1 MKRDWTDLAATAALA
16 VVSAFVVIALPGAHL
31 LRAIFAVL
39 LVVFLPGY
47 SLTAALFA
55 GRQLDWPR
63 RLLLVLGLGLSAS
76 IVISLALNLFPSAL
90 RSWTW
95 AVALLIATCSGC
107 AFAAEQRRRIAPAVQ
122 TEPVISIPRLRRR
135 DLSVAAAALLL
146 FGGAVAFARTP
157 LAAKNVQGYSAV
169 WLLPGPRDKTTSV
182 RVGVTSGE
190 KQTRSYRLVLRAGST
205 VVYRRRLT
213 LAPGG
218 NYATVVKLGGRR
230 APVAVVVASL
240 YLRERPTTLYRMAK
254 LTLHRGKT
262 R

>member
-1 MKRDWTDLAATAALA
+1 MKRSWTDLAATAALA
-16 VVSAFVVIALPGAHL
+16 VVSALVVIALPGAHL
-31 LRAIFAVL
+31 LRAVFAVL
-39 LVVFLPGY
+39 LVVLLPGY

-63 RLLLVLGLGLSAS
+63 RLLLTLGLGLSAS

-95 AVALLIATCSGC
+95 AVALLVATCTVC
-107 AFAAEQRRRIAPAVQ
+107 AFAAEQRRRIAPASR
-122 TEPVISIPRLRRR
+122 TESVISIPRLRFR
-135 DLSVAAAALLL
+135 DLGVALAALLL

-169 WLLPGPRDKTTSV
+169 WLLPGARGKTTTV
-182 RVGVTSGE
+182 QVGVTSAE
-190 KQTRSYRLVLRAGST
+190 KQTRSYRLVLRVGST
-205 VVYRRRLT
+205 VVYRRKLT

-218 NYATVVKLGGRR
+218 NFATVVKLGRRR
-230 APVAVVVASL
+230 APVATVVASL
-240 YLRERPTTLYRMAK
+240 YIRGRPTAVYRMAK
-254 LTLHRGKT
+254 LTLHRVKT